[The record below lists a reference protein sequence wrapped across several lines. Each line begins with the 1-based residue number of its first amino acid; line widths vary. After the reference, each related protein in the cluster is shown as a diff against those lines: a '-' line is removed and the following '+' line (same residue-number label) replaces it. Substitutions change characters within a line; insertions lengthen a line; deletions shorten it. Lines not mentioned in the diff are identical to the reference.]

1 MFDWLPA
8 QEYSEWL
15 LLQHGYIIYVILTAL
30 LLSGAVGL
38 PIPEDVPLI
47 IAGVLV
53 QRGNADLTLAFLV
66 CYGAILLGDVLIFAL
81 GYKIGPKLFQTR
93 FFKAKFTPELV
104 GKITSGLERHA
115 LVMIFL
121 ARHLFYL
128 RSATFLTCGA
138 FRMNFLRF
146 LAADAVAALISAPL
160 MMGLGFLASEHL
172 PALFEIMGRAKTA
185 SLIIGITGFGL
196 FVAIYL
202 QQRRRQR
209 RHQTVD

>member
-1 MFDWLPA
+1 MTEWLPA

-15 LLQHGYIIYVILTAL
+15 LLQHGYIIYLVLTAL

-53 QRGNADLTLAFLV
+53 QRGNADLMLAFIV
-66 CYGAILLGDVLIFAL
+66 CYAAILLGDVLIFAL
-81 GYKIGPKLFQTR
+81 GYKIGPKLFQSR
-93 FFKAKFTPELV
+93 FFRAKFTPELV
-104 GKITSGLERHA
+104 GKITSGLEKHA

-160 MMGLGFLASEHL
+160 MIGLGFLASEHL
-172 PALFEIMGRAKTA
+172 PALFAIMGTAKTV
-185 SLIIGITGFGL
+185 SLFLGVTVFGF
-196 FVAIYL
+196 FVAYWL

-209 RHQTVD
+209 RHQPVD